1 MFETFRKHNKILMFF
16 LFLLIIPSFV
26 LFGVEGYTE
35 FTRGSDKV
43 AVVDGHPITRPDWEA
58 QHRNDADRLRQQMP
72 SADPSLLDSEAARY
86 ATLERMVRDRV
97 LVAAANSEHLV
108 VPDDRLAR
116 MFAEDPTLAAFR
128 DAEGKFDRQRFMQAT
143 RMTPEQYEAAVRAD
157 LSRQQVLAGVTSTA
171 LVSQAQADVLLD
183 AVYAGRE
190 IQVARF
196 EPAQFAAKVTVSDA
210 DLETYYKEHVAQFLA
225 PEQASIEYIVLDL
238 NAAKRSVTVSE
249 ADLKSYYEQNQSRF
263 GTPEERR
270 ASHILITAPQD
281 APAAEREKAKAKAE
295 QLLAEVRK
303 NPAGFADLAKKNSQ
317 DPGSAEKGGQ
327 LDFVARGAMVK
338 PFEDAMFAMKKG
350 NVSDV
355 VESEFGYHIIRL
367 DDIKP
372 AEVPPFE
379 QVKARIEDDVRSQQA
394 TQEFAKQAETLSDLV
409 YQQPESLQGA
419 ADQLKLPIQKAE
431 GVTRTPAAGTKG
443 PLASRNFLSALF
455 APESLQRKQNTEAIE
470 VGTNQLAAGRVV
482 RYAAARTL
490 PLEEVKAQVRERLVN
505 ERAAALAKAEGE
517 AKLKAWQAN
526 AAGASLGAA
535 TTVSRGA
542 ASTQPVAL
550 IEAALRTDAA
560 KLPAWVGVD
569 LGAQGYAVVKVNKGV
584 SRPAPTDEQKL
595 QERTQLAQAVAG
607 AEAQAYYELLK
618 ERLKVKILVPAPA
631 GQAEPAGS

>member
-1 MFETFRKHNKILMFF
+1 
-16 LFLLIIPSFV
+16 
-26 LFGVEGYTE
+26 
-35 FTRGSDKV
+35 
-43 AVVDGHPITRPDWEA
+43 
-58 QHRNDADRLRQQMP
+58 
-72 SADPSLLDSEAARY
+72 
-86 ATLERMVRDRV
+86 
-97 LVAAANSEHLV
+97 
-108 VPDDRLAR
+108 
-116 MFAEDPTLAAFR
+116 
-128 DAEGKFDRQRFMQAT
+128 
-143 RMTPEQYEAAVRAD
+143 
-157 LSRQQVLAGVTSTA
+157 
-171 LVSQAQADVLLD
+171 
-183 AVYAGRE
+183 
-190 IQVARF
+190 
-196 EPAQFAAKVTVSDA
+196 
-210 DLETYYKEHVAQFLA
+210 
-225 PEQASIEYIVLDL
+225 
-238 NAAKRSVTVSE
+238 
-249 ADLKSYYEQNQSRF
+249 
-263 GTPEERR
+263 
-270 ASHILITAPQD
+270 
-281 APAAEREKAKAKAE
+281 
-295 QLLAEVRK
+295 
-303 NPAGFADLAKKNSQ
+303 
-317 DPGSAEKGGQ
+317 
-327 LDFVARGAMVK
+327 MVK

-350 NVSDV
+350 DVSDV

-379 QVKARIEDDVRSQQA
+379 QVKARIEDDVRTQQA

-431 GVTRTPAAGTKG
+431 GVTRTPAAGAKG

-482 RYAAARTL
+482 QYAAARTL
-490 PLEEVKAQVRERLVN
+490 PLEEVKAQVRERLVS

-535 TTVSRGA
+535 TTVSRGV
-542 ASTQPVAL
+542 ASTQPAAL